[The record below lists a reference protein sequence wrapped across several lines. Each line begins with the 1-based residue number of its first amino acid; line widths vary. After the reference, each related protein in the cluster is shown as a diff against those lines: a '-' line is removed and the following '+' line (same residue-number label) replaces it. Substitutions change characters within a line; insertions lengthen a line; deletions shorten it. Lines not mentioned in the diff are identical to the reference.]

1 MNSNAAFYE
10 ALDGL
15 EKEKGIPKEYM
26 YEKIKAAIAATI
38 KRDKQIPADNVDV
51 EFNEE
56 KRKVRAFIKKTVVE
70 EVTNPAIEIELAEAR
85 KLKKRYD
92 IGDTVEFDVDPSDV
106 GRIAAKVGKNV
117 IVQAINEAVNG
128 SIIQE
133 FERVRGKIVTG
144 KVSRVDEKTKTL
156 YLEVLGYEIPFSER
170 DLIPGDKFSDGDLV
184 KVCVTE
190 IRKGSKSQEIRISR
204 TSTEFLR
211 SLFELEVPEIADGTV
226 EIKGISREAG
236 SRSKVAVWSTDP
248 NVDAIGSCI
257 GPKQSRIGAILSN
270 IGNERIDLIKYSED
284 IGEYV
289 IASLSPATGRLVEL
303 NEESKSCKVV
313 VPADQLSLAIGKT
326 GQNVRLAARLTG
338 YRIDIMAE

>member
-1 MNSNAAFYE
+1 MNAEFYE
-10 ALDGL
+10 ALSLL

-70 EVTNPAIEIELAEAR
+70 NVTNPAIELTLDEA
-85 KLKKRYD
+85 KMVKKKYR
-92 IGDTVEFDVDPSDV
+92 IGDVVEFDVDPADV

-144 KVSRVDEKTKTL
+144 KVSRIDEKNKTI
-156 YLEVLGYEIPFSER
+156 YLEVLGYEIPFGEK

-190 IRKGSKSQEIRISR
+190 IKRGAKSQEIRISR
-204 TSTEFLR
+204 TSSEFLR
-211 SLFELEVPEIADGTV
+211 SLFEVEVPEIADGTV

-236 SRSKVAVWSTDP
+236 SRSKVAVYSTDS

-257 GPKQSRIGAILSN
+257 GPKQMRINAILSN
-270 IGNERIDLIKYSED
+270 ICNERIDLIKYSED
-284 IGEYV
+284 IGEF
-289 IASLSPATGRLVEL
+289 IISSLSPATGRIYEI
-303 NEESKSCKVV
+303 NEEQKSCKVV

-338 YRIDIMAE
+338 YRIDIVAE